1 MGPKKKTR
9 SVSGDIYANVPC
21 DLPDSDL
28 PTHGDVASYFYFVR
42 LTEKDYPTLVNLV
55 RDRIIGVW
63 QACNPR
69 LPLLEKKKV
78 YDKLK
83 HFLDKVRSYDKKQ
96 MKLAAKKLLILQK
109 EKLFDI
115 AACNCDLPEVKCD
128 DPVAKCNA
136 ANCVKKHFMCQCPQQ
151 FKIPVEDREYM
162 KDQRQKVGTRGNFQM
177 RGRDILAAAQDRI
190 QQQRASQKIA
200 RDQARHQRVQHLS
213 EVVANPDFEV
223 SNSVGTSYLSTGT

>member
-9 SVSGDIYANVPC
+9 SVSGDKYANVPC

-42 LTEKDYPTLVNLV
+42 LTEKDYPTLVNL
-55 RDRIIGVW
+55 DSERIIGVW

-96 MKLAAKKLLILQK
+96 LKLAAKKLLILQK

-136 ANCVKKHFMCQCPQQ
+136 ANCVKNTSCAS
-151 FKIPVEDREYM
+151 VLSSSR
-162 KDQRQKVGTRGNFQM
+162 FQ
-177 RGRDILAAAQDRI
+177 
-190 QQQRASQKIA
+190 QKI
-200 RDQARHQRVQHLS
+200 
-213 EVVANPDFEV
+213 E
-223 SNSVGTSYLSTGT
+223 ST